1 MPADNFQI
9 ISAVEDV
16 EIIAVT
22 HSIRDLKFLERR
34 YGKGR
39 WRKLKGTAMVQ
50 LENGRIR
57 LAEIHWYEAHG
68 VGKRQMKIKRY
79 LD

>member
-1 MPADNFQI
+1 MSRDNFEIVGTIQN
-9 ISAVEDV
+9 V
-16 EIIAVT
+16 EIAAIK
-22 HSIRDLKFLERR
+22 HSIRDLRLLERM

-39 WRKLKGTAMVQ
+39 WRKLKGIAKVQ

-57 LAEIHWYEAHG
+57 SAELHWYEAHG